1 MVYGKHKLASKEM
14 KAGKAGM
21 KQPKSGMKASL
32 KEEATESP
40 EVETKEI
47 MKGEHLE
54 HPQVARELGQHL
66 TNDMAHFLHH
76 PQLAPEHSQWKATS
90 PKGDGKKK

>member
-1 MVYGKHKLASKEM
+1 MVYGKHKLASKQM
-14 KAGKAGM
+14 KADKN
-21 KQPKSGMKASL
+21 GMKASL
-32 KEEATESP
+32 KEEACESP

-54 HPQVARELGQHL
+54 HPQIARELGQHL